1 MSGCL
6 SLMVANTQG
15 IGAQL
20 TNQNVNSSGSL
31 SRTAGYRLNTSGI
44 VESLVQAAY
53 TTLETWLL
61 LGASSAY
68 ECRATLNSG
77 ALSSGTTGSW
87 LALSSSREW
96 TCVDSI
102 VDGSPAQANLTMEIR
117 NASTLVVQDSA
128 TITLYAERS

>member
-1 MSGCL
+1 MSGVL
-6 SLMVANTQG
+6 TAMTANAQG

-20 TNQNVNSSGSL
+20 TDQNVSSTGAL

-44 VESLVQAAY
+44 AESLIQAAY

-61 LGASSAY
+61 IGASSAY

-77 ALSSGTTGSW
+77 TLSSGTTGSW

-102 VDGSPAQANLTMEIR
+102 SDASPVEANLTIEIR

-128 TITLYAERS
+128 TVTLYAERS